1 LPRAVRAQRRQPFL
15 IVKIL
20 SIVTPVFGLVLVG
33 YLYGRRHEPDMTAA
47 NRVNLDVFVPALI
60 FHVLA
65 AKDFRIGDYLDLA
78 LGALI
83 VVLGSGVLAL
93 LACRVTGTAFRTLG
107 PPTMF
112 NNSGNM
118 GLPLAVLAFG
128 EQALAAAVVVFLV
141 ENLLHFTVG
150 VRILDPQASLTRL
163 LRLPM
168 VSACLLGLAFSLLAI
183 PLPAPVALGIEMLGQ
198 IAIPLMLFSLGVRLE
213 KADWSQWG
221 VGLGGALLR
230 PAAGLIATLPALVL
244 LPLEDDLRRQL
255 ILFAVL
261 PPAVLNYML
270 AERYRQ
276 EPETV
281 AAIVIWG
288 NLASLLIIPFTL
300 AFLLR

>member
-1 LPRAVRAQRRQPFL
+1 M
-15 IVKIL
+15 IVEIL
-20 SIVTPVFGLVLVG
+20 SIITPVFGLVLIG
-33 YLYGRRHEPDMTAA
+33 YLYGRRHGPDMTAA
-47 NRVNLDVFVPALI
+47 NRVNLDVFIPALI
-60 FHVLA
+60 FDVLSG
-65 AKDFRIGDYLDLA
+65 KDFHIGDYLDLA

-128 EQALAAAVVVFLV
+128 DGALAAAVVVFLV

-150 VRILDPQASLTRL
+150 VRILDPHASLMRL

-168 VSACLLGLAFSLLAI
+168 VSASLLGLAFSLLEI
-183 PLPAPVALGIEMLGQ
+183 RVPAPIALGVEMLGQ
-198 IAIPLMLFSLGVRLE
+198 IAIPLMLFALGVRLE
-213 KADWSQWG
+213 KADWSQWR

-230 PAAGLIATLPALVL
+230 PAAGLIAVLPALFL
-244 LPLEDDLRRQL
+244 LPLDEDLRRQL

-288 NLASLLIIPFTL
+288 NLASLLVIPVTL
-300 AFLLR
+300 AFLL

>member
-1 LPRAVRAQRRQPFL
+1 M
-15 IVKIL
+15 IVEIL
-20 SIVTPVFGLVLVG
+20 SIITPVFGLVLVG
-33 YLYGRRHEPDMTAA
+33 YLYGRRHVPDMTAA
-47 NRVNLDVFVPALI
+47 NRVNLDVFIPALI
-60 FHVLA
+60 FHVLSG
-65 AKDFRIGDYLDLA
+65 KDFHIGDYLDLA

-83 VVLGSGVLAL
+83 VVLGSGALAL
-93 LACRVTGTAFRTLG
+93 LASRATGTAFRTLG

-128 EQALAAAVVVFLV
+128 EEALAAAVVVFLV

-150 VRILDPQASLTRL
+150 VRILDPRASLLRL

-168 VSACLLGLAFSLLAI
+168 VIACLLGLAFSLLAI
-183 PLPAPVALGIEMLGQ
+183 RMPGPIALGIEMLGQ
-198 IAIPLMLFSLGVRLE
+198 IAIPLMLFALGVRLE
-213 KADWSQWG
+213 TADWSHWR

-230 PAAGLIATLPALVL
+230 PAAGLIAVVPALLL
-244 LPLEDDLRRQL
+244 LPLEDGLWRQL

-270 AERYRQ
+270 AEQYQQ

-288 NLASLLIIPFTL
+288 NLTSLLVIPAAL
-300 AFLLR
+300 VFLLR

>member
-1 LPRAVRAQRRQPFL
+1 MIAE
-15 IVKIL
+15 IL

-33 YLYGRRHEPDMTAA
+33 YLYGRRHGPDMSAA
-47 NRVNLDVFVPALI
+47 NRVNLDVFIPALI
-60 FHVLA
+60 FDVLSG
-65 AKDFRIGDYLDLA
+65 KDFHVGHYLDLA
-78 LGALI
+78 LGAAI
-83 VVLGSGVLAL
+83 VVLGSGILAL
-93 LACRVTGTAFRTLG
+93 AACRISGTAFRTLG

-150 VRILDPQASLTRL
+150 VRILDRQASLSSL

-168 VSACLLGLAFSLLAI
+168 VAASLLGLAFSLLAI
-183 PLPAPVALGIEMLGQ
+183 RLPSPVALGIEMLGQ
-198 IAIPLMLFSLGVRLE
+198 ISIPLMLFALGVRLE
-213 KADWSQWG
+213 TADWSQWRI
-221 VGLGGALLR
+221 GLGGALLR
-230 PAAGLIATLPALVL
+230 PAAGLIAVLPALFL
-244 LPLEDDLRRQL
+244 LSLDGDLWRQL

-261 PPAVLNYML
+261 PPAVLNFML
-270 AERYRQ
+270 AEQYRQ

-288 NLASLLIIPFTL
+288 NLASLLIIPVAL
-300 AFLLR
+300 VFLLR

>member
-1 LPRAVRAQRRQPFL
+1 M
-15 IVKIL
+15 IVEIL
-20 SIVTPVFGLVLVG
+20 SIITPVFGLVLVG
-33 YLYGRRHEPDMTAA
+33 YLYGRRHVPDMTAA
-47 NRVNLDVFVPALI
+47 NRVNLDVFIPALI
-60 FHVLA
+60 FHVLSG
-65 AKDFRIGDYLDLA
+65 KDFHIGDYLDLA

-83 VVLGSGVLAL
+83 VVLGSGALAL
-93 LACRVTGTAFRTLG
+93 LASRATGTAFRTLG

-128 EQALAAAVVVFLV
+128 EEALAAAVVVFLV

-150 VRILDPQASLTRL
+150 VRILDPRASLLRL

-168 VSACLLGLAFSLLAI
+168 VIACLLGLAFSLLKI
-183 PLPAPVALGIEMLGQ
+183 RMPGPIALGIEMLGQ
-198 IAIPLMLFSLGVRLE
+198 IAIPLMLFALGVRLE
-213 KADWSQWG
+213 TADWSHWR

-230 PAAGLIATLPALVL
+230 PAAGLIAVVPPLLL
-244 LPLEDDLRRQL
+244 LPLEDGLWRQL

-270 AERYRQ
+270 AEQYGQ

-288 NLASLLIIPFTL
+288 NLSSLLIIPAALF
-300 AFLLR
+300 FLLR

>member
-1 LPRAVRAQRRQPFL
+1 L
-15 IVKIL
+15 IVEIL
-20 SIVTPVFGLVLVG
+20 SIITPVFGLVLIG
-33 YLYGRRHEPDMTAA
+33 YLYGRRHGPDMTAA
-47 NRVNLDVFVPALI
+47 NRVNLDVFIPALI
-60 FHVLA
+60 FDVLSG
-65 AKDFRIGDYLDLA
+65 KDFHIGDYLDLA

-93 LACRVTGTAFRTLG
+93 LACRVTATAFRTLG

-128 EQALAAAVVVFLV
+128 EQALAAAVVLFLV

-150 VRILDPQASLTRL
+150 VRILDPRASLLRL

-168 VSACLLGLAFSLLAI
+168 VIACLLGLACSI
-183 PLPAPVALGIEMLGQ
+183 GGIRLPGPIALGIEMLGQ
-198 IAIPLMLFSLGVRLE
+198 IAIPLMLFALGVRLE
-213 KADWSQWG
+213 KADWSHWRI
-221 VGLGGALLR
+221 GLGGALLR
-230 PAAGLIATLPALVL
+230 PAAGLVAVTPALYL
-244 LPLEDDLRRQL
+244 LPLDGDLWRQL
-255 ILFAVL
+255 ALFAVL

-270 AERYRQ
+270 AEQYRQ

-288 NLASLLIIPFTL
+288 NLASLLLIPAAL
-300 AFLLR
+300 AFLLP

>member
-1 LPRAVRAQRRQPFL
+1 M
-15 IVKIL
+15 IVEIL
-20 SIVTPVFGLVLVG
+20 SIITPVFGLVLVG
-33 YLYGRRHEPDMTAA
+33 YLYGRRHVPDMTAA
-47 NRVNLDVFVPALI
+47 NRVNLDVFIPALI
-60 FHVLA
+60 FHVLSG
-65 AKDFRIGDYLDLA
+65 KDFHIGDYLDLA

-83 VVLGSGVLAL
+83 VVLGSGALAL
-93 LACRVTGTAFRTLG
+93 LASRATGTAFRTLG

-128 EQALAAAVVVFLV
+128 EEALAAAVVVFLV

-150 VRILDPQASLTRL
+150 VRILDPRASLLRL

-168 VSACLLGLAFSLLAI
+168 VIACLLGLAFSLLAI
-183 PLPAPVALGIEMLGQ
+183 RMPGPIALGIEMLGQ
-198 IAIPLMLFSLGVRLE
+198 IAIPLMLFALGVRLE
-213 KADWSQWG
+213 TADWSHWR

-230 PAAGLIATLPALVL
+230 PAAGLIAVVPPLLL
-244 LPLEDDLRRQL
+244 LPLEDGLWRQL

-270 AERYRQ
+270 AEQYGQ

-288 NLASLLIIPFTL
+288 NLLSLLIIPAALF
-300 AFLLR
+300 FLLR

>member
-1 LPRAVRAQRRQPFL
+1 L
-15 IVKIL
+15 IVEIL
-20 SIVTPVFGLVLVG
+20 SIITPVFGLVLVG
-33 YLYGRRHEPDMTAA
+33 YLYGRRHVPDMTAA
-47 NRVNLDVFVPALI
+47 NRVNLDVFIPALI
-60 FHVLA
+60 FHVLSG
-65 AKDFRIGDYLDLA
+65 KDFHIGDYLDLA

-83 VVLGSGVLAL
+83 VVLGSGALAL
-93 LACRVTGTAFRTLG
+93 LASRATGTAFRTLG

-128 EQALAAAVVVFLV
+128 EEALAAAVVVFLV

-150 VRILDPQASLTRL
+150 VRILDPRASLLRL

-168 VSACLLGLAFSLLAI
+168 VIACLLGLAFSLLAI
-183 PLPAPVALGIEMLGQ
+183 RMPGPIALGIEMLGQ
-198 IAIPLMLFSLGVRLE
+198 IAIPLMLFALGVRLE
-213 KADWSQWG
+213 TADWSHWR

-230 PAAGLIATLPALVL
+230 PAAGLIAVVPPLLL
-244 LPLEDDLRRQL
+244 LPLEDGLWRQL

-270 AERYRQ
+270 AEQYGQ

-288 NLASLLIIPFTL
+288 NLSSLLIIPAALF
-300 AFLLR
+300 FLLR